1 MSLFCYQFSKFMW
14 FQTLKIALAEWKM
27 YNIYMA
33 ELTFYHW
40 QDFPEYILIAVF
52 YIFIRNLEV
61 LIKDREKYS
70 SDLGKGL
77 QGEGWQKQVKLSSEA
92 CDLDFHNIFQNKLC
106 WKVCHGVCILKI
118 GRNYSFTGALKTR
131 VLLFKKPCLDC

>member
-1 MSLFCYQFSKFMW
+1 
-14 FQTLKIALAEWKM
+14 M

-33 ELTFYHW
+33 GLTFYHW

-61 LIKDREKYS
+61 PIKDREKYS

-77 QGEGWQKQVKLSSEA
+77 QGEKWEKQVKLSSEA

-106 WKVCHGVCILKI
+106 
-118 GRNYSFTGALKTR
+118 
-131 VLLFKKPCLDC
+131 